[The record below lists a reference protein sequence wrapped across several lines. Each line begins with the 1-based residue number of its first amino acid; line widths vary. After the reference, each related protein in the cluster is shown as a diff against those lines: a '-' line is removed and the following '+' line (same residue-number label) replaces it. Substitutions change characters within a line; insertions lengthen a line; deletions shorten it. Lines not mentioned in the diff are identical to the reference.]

1 MSKSYGNAIL
11 MRDDAGRGQPRRSG
25 GMTTDPARVRR
36 TDPGDPEKCPVWDF
50 HKVYSDAA
58 TRDWVQSRAAPAPAS
73 AAWTASS
80 R

>member
-1 MSKSYGNAIL
+1 
-11 MRDDAGRGQPRRSG
+11 
-25 GMTTDPARVRR
+25 MTTDPARVRR
-36 TDPGDPEKCPVWDF
+36 TDPGDPDKCPVWQF

-58 TRDWVQSRAAPAPAS
+58 TQRLGGQGLHAAPAS